1 MRKLPEYN
9 QFNIEITISKYGN
22 GFYATFKD
30 TSGQYL
36 PDYKSK
42 LTPSQWKKA
51 SVYLERKLTPFIGYS
66 YTVKPEYLKEAVYK
80 IR

>member
-1 MRKLPEYN
+1 MRKLLEYS
-9 QFNIEITISKYGN
+9 QFNINVRQSEYGN
-22 GFYATFKD
+22 GFYPSFTD
-30 TSGQYL
+30 TEGNAL

-51 SVYLERKLTPFIGYS
+51 SVYLERKLVPFCGYT
-66 YTVKPEYLKEAVYK
+66 YTVKPEFLTVAIYK